1 MTATINT
8 IAAAWYAVPPVPLED
23 PEVSRTTGTLI

>member
-1 MTATINT
+1 MTATITT
-8 IAAAWYAVPPVPLED
+8 IAAAWYAVPPVRLED